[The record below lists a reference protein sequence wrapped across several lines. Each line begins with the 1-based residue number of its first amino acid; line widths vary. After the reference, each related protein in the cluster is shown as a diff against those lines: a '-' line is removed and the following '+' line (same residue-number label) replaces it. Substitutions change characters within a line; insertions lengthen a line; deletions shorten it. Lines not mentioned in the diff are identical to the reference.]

1 MGPRQNPRR
10 FGRRSKQGSS
20 ACRSDGQVYL
30 GIWRCGMTWLRPRKT
45 KRDAILGLVAS
56 WGDRR
61 TPRRSLQRNPSALS
75 MRLVGFSSCRVRR
88 RNLVELTSARHI
100 FAARVCKQCLPGNQP
115 MHSHSLDPWT
125 HDHVFLGP
133 KHDRNERRTWFVVA
147 LTAVMM
153 VGEIAAGSLFG
164 SMALL
169 ADGWHMGTHP
179 WAPGVGAAAYLFAR
193 QHARNSRFAFGTG
206 KFGDLAAFSSAII
219 LSLIAVQIFYES
231 VIRLVHP
238 VAIAYGEAIAVAAL
252 GLGVNLVS
260 AWLLR
265 DSHDHD
271 HHGHGHSHGSS
282 QGSSHDSSPGH
293 RHHDNNLRAAY
304 IHVLADAATSVL
316 AIAALVIAMYS
327 QWVWADP
334 AVGIIGS
341 LVIASWAFGLIR
353 DSGAVLLDVSVD
365 KNLEAVIRDR
375 LETRGDRVIDLH
387 LWQVGPGHR
396 AAVIAVLSDDPLPS
410 ATYKRRLGGLR
421 GLSHVTIEVEV
432 CPHAPLAAEHPS

>member
-1 MGPRQNPRR
+1 
-10 FGRRSKQGSS
+10 
-20 ACRSDGQVYL
+20 
-30 GIWRCGMTWLRPRKT
+30 
-45 KRDAILGLVAS
+45 
-56 WGDRR
+56 
-61 TPRRSLQRNPSALS
+61 
-75 MRLVGFSSCRVRR
+75 
-88 RNLVELTSARHI
+88 
-100 FAARVCKQCLPGNQP
+100 

-153 VGEIAAGSLFG
+153 VGEIVAGSLFG

-169 ADGWHMGTHP
+169 ADGWHMATH
-179 WAPGVGAAAYLFAR
+179 AAALGIAAAAYLFAR

-271 HHGHGHSHGSS
+271 HHGHGHSHG
-282 QGSSHDSSPGH
+282 GSHDSSLGH

-375 LETRGDRVIDLH
+375 LETRGDRVTDLH
-387 LWQVGPGHR
+387 LWQVGPGRR
-396 AAVIAVLSDDPLPS
+396 AAVISVVSDHPLPS

-421 GLSHVTIEVEV
+421 GLSHVTIEVEL
-432 CPHAPLAAEHPS
+432 CPHPPLH

>member
-1 MGPRQNPRR
+1 
-10 FGRRSKQGSS
+10 
-20 ACRSDGQVYL
+20 
-30 GIWRCGMTWLRPRKT
+30 
-45 KRDAILGLVAS
+45 
-56 WGDRR
+56 
-61 TPRRSLQRNPSALS
+61 
-75 MRLVGFSSCRVRR
+75 
-88 RNLVELTSARHI
+88 
-100 FAARVCKQCLPGNQP
+100 
-115 MHSHSLDPWT
+115 MHSHSLDQWT

-153 VGEIAAGSLFG
+153 VGEIVVGSLSG

-169 ADGWHMGTHP
+169 ADGWHMATH
-179 WAPGVGAAAYLFAR
+179 ACALGIAAAAYLFAR
-193 QHARNSRFAFGTG
+193 QHARNARFAFGTG

-238 VAIAYGEAIAVAAL
+238 VAIAYGEAISVAAL

-271 HHGHGHSHGSS
+271 HHGHGHSHDH
-282 QGSSHDSSPGH
+282 SHGH

-375 LETRGDRVIDLH
+375 LETRGDRIIDLH

-396 AAVIAVLSDDPLPS
+396 AAVISVLSDDPLPS

-432 CPHAPLAAEHPS
+432 CPHPPLAAQH

>member
-1 MGPRQNPRR
+1 M
-10 FGRRSKQGSS
+10 
-20 ACRSDGQVYL
+20 
-30 GIWRCGMTWLRPRKT
+30 
-45 KRDAILGLVAS
+45 
-56 WGDRR
+56 
-61 TPRRSLQRNPSALS
+61 
-75 MRLVGFSSCRVRR
+75 
-88 RNLVELTSARHI
+88 
-100 FAARVCKQCLPGNQP
+100 LPGNQP
-115 MHSHSLDPWT
+115 MHSHSLDQWT

-153 VGEIAAGSLFG
+153 VGEIVAGSLFG

-169 ADGWHMGTHP
+169 ADGWHMATH
-179 WAPGVGAAAYLFAR
+179 AAALGIAAAAYLFAR
-193 QHARNSRFAFGTG
+193 QHARNSRFAFGNG

-265 DSHDHD
+265 DSYDHD
-271 HHGHGHSHGSS
+271 HHGHSHGSS
-282 QGSSHDSSPGH
+282 QGSSPGH

-327 QWVWADP
+327 QWAWADP

-375 LETRGDRVIDLH
+375 LETRGDRVTDLH

-396 AAVIAVLSDDPLPS
+396 AAVISVVSDHPLPS
-410 ATYKRRLGGLR
+410 ATYKRRLTGLR
-421 GLSHVTIEVEV
+421 GLSHVTIEVEL
-432 CPHAPLAAEHPS
+432 CPHPPLH